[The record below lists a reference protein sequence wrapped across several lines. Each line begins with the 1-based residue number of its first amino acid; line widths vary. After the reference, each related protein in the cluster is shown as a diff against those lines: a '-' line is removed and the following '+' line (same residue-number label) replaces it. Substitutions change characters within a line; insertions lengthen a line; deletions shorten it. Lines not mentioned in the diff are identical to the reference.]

1 MAVNPYDMSPDPND
15 PSKDPTRVGYM
26 GQLDLKSP
34 INPQEAFNAQK
45 AGRMPSIQ
53 QNQNPLLSA
62 ATTAI
67 NVYGLGKMGNAAY
80 GKAAEL
86 LGQSAP
92 TPAGGLAGAYPAA
105 AAGTPVPLARPEGLG
120 AAAPTSNA
128 ATSVAPS
135 AGEAAL
141 AANASPTGLA
151 AAKAAEGSITAGAQ
165 TASPALGE
173 LIGAGTAGEAGA
185 AAGATELAAL
195 GEGAAGLGADLAG
208 AGLVAGAGEGIA
220 DILPFFFLKTGG
232 RVGKAK
238 GGGLTAKKQIINTE
252 DPKFHAMKVAFDNL
266 VRKYDNPLLAA
277 VAMHSG
283 TQVVD
288 SAIRQAAHTGKEI
301 SDFLP
306 KSAVLYMYLLSQA
319 ALGAHS
325 KLKDRTAR
333 KSGGRTG
340 YARNGYVSPSDAE
353 GTTDTLST
361 PEQTGDQN
369 VQLASAS
376 TDYRDYLIGKGYSP
390 AAASGIIG
398 NAYHESGGLNPTI
411 KGDSG
416 NSFGLFQFNQQG
428 EQPAFRK
435 WVADN
440 KRDATDPYA
449 QLDFVDQ
456 RLRNNYSDTFDKL
469 QNAKDPSEAAKHFM
483 LGYERPK
490 EGPTQQLNARMQY
503 ANKIA
508 AGEDLPTNTKDYGDQ
523 APATGG
529 GLNAKKG
536 PFEKIADTVGIPD
549 VVPKE
554 SSFWVPLIAGLGGM
568 LASNQYRFSQRL
580 GEGLLAGAGAYGS
593 QQDREFKQQQLAQT
607 ANLAQQRIDIE
618 KQNNALAMF
627 GKLYQ
632 PQYNADGKLE
642 YLNVRTGEPETPE
655 EATKKF
661 FGSLYTEQPV
671 KSAVDIAKNKTTGTT
686 QPQGGAG
693 SATAPSGTETAQP
706 AAPATTS
713 AAPAGSVS
721 TQPKPVVLKP
731 EEFKTPEDVDTWA
744 RSQDRVVQMQQ
755 KADEQTMLVK
765 KYQDQLDRLPSNP
778 LTATRRAE
786 LTTLLSTSRAL
797 EQSYR
802 QNADT
807 QAKELAAPYKTQL
820 EKKFGVSQEM
830 IEAEAKKAAEIER
843 AKKQTEQEFA
853 TVVDAQGN
861 EWRPAGKSEVPV
873 ELAPQPNTNASRPTV
888 KASIDTETGRV
899 NNVIPDAPSNGGYP
913 TPTPPRSGLV
923 LSKPSTSSINLR
935 QEDEGFQK
943 EFPGKLGNSVEAE
956 TRFKSLGQAFKLFS
970 SDVLAEK
977 RQGAA
982 LLARAVGAPEDFV
995 TNVANGDPAAMQWVE
1010 KEGLNSVLNTLKAAT
1025 NRFGQ
1030 QEFLQ
1035 MEKKGVPTIS
1045 NDPHANFALVGELLG
1060 QSQWNKQFYLDWQ
1073 KAQEKGWGSP
1083 SAFYSEWVQANP
1095 PQTYIASAMKQL
1107 GNFRGMSLPSNPKSY
1122 VEGAIYVAPD
1132 KFKSKALEQHLGSF
1146 GIKPGQLFRYNK
1158 ETDLRPISR
1167 EENFSAHLDQGNQ

>member
-62 ATTAI
+62 ATTAK
-67 NVYGLGKMGNAAY
+67 NVYDFGKAGNAMY
-80 GKAAEL
+80 SKASEL
-86 LGQSAP
+86 LGANAP

-105 AAGTPVPLARPEGLG
+105 PAGTPVPLARPEGLG
-120 AAAPTSNA
+120 LASSSSTSA
-128 ATSVAPS
+128 IAPS
-135 AGEAAL
+135 AGQAAL

-173 LIGAGTAGEAGA
+173 LIGAGTAGEASA

-208 AGLVAGAGEGIA
+208 AGLVAGAGEGLASIA
-220 DILPFFFLKTGG
+220 EFLPMLLNRGG
-232 RVGKAK
+232 RIGKA

-306 KSAVLYMYLLSQA
+306 KSAVLYMYLLSKA
-319 ALGAHS
+319 AIGAHS

-333 KSGGRTG
+333 KSGGRLG
-340 YARNGYVSPSDAE
+340 YATRGDVSASDVE

-398 NAYHESGGLNPTI
+398 NAYHESGGLNSTI

-593 QQDREFKQQQLAQT
+593 QQDREFKQQQLAQQKDLQESQIMKNT
-607 ANLAQQRIDIE
+607 LGLAAERFKPIGGGKFYDAVRGEAIDADEYRNRLNQIPGFSKYAGSMGMAGAGNKSAGETNQPTGQATGQPEAKPAAQPSANKPVSTELPKNISDVQDIYKHIDSIPEVANAKRAYESLSLQAQDP
-618 KQNNALAMF
+618 ALIAS
-627 GKLYQ
+627 GQ
-632 PQYNADGKLE
+632 SAAIRAQAAQA
-642 YLNVRTGEPETPE
+642 LNVYNDVRNKYATVAVE
-655 EATKKF
+655 EAKKKMETSYSPQF
-661 FGSLYTEQPV
+661 TETG
-671 KSAVDIAKNKTTGTT
+671 AKIIN
-686 QPQGGAG
+686 PQGPAITQEPPAQ
-693 SATAPSGTETAQP
+693 SSEPQEVKKATLDPKTATVTSSIP
-706 AAPATTS
+706 AAPANGGLPPINVPKGSIVTELPEAHKEQQKNDS
-713 AAPAGSVS
+713 AFYKDFLEK
-721 TQPKPVVLKP
+721 QP
-731 EEFKTPEDVDTWA
+731 DVDRA
-744 RSQDRVVQMQQ
+744 MALADQM
-755 KADEQTMLVK
+755 
-765 KYQDQLDRLPSNP
+765 
-778 LTATRRAE
+778 
-786 LTTLLSTSRAL
+786 
-797 EQSYR
+797 
-802 QNADT
+802 
-807 QAKELAAPYKTQL
+807 
-820 EKKFGVSQEM
+820 
-830 IEAEAKKAAEIER
+830 
-843 AKKQTEQEFA
+843 
-853 TVVDAQGN
+853 
-861 EWRPAGKSEVPV
+861 
-873 ELAPQPNTNASRPTV
+873 TN
-888 KASIDTETGRV
+888 
-899 NNVIPDAPSNGGYP
+899 
-913 TPTPPRSGLV
+913 
-923 LSKPSTSSINLR
+923 
-935 QEDEGFQK
+935 
-943 EFPGKLGNSVEAE
+943 
-956 TRFKSLGQAFKLFS
+956 AFKLIKS
-970 SDVLAEK
+970 GATTNMLAGYAALADSYGDHDLSK
-977 RQGAA
+977 RILGGDLGAA
-982 LLARAVGAPEDFV
+982 QLIQKDKVNL
-995 TNVANGDPAAMQWVE
+995 
-1010 KEGLNSVLNTLKAAT
+1010 VLQQLKAAQP
-1025 NRFGQ
+1025 RFAQ
-1030 QEFLQ
+1030 SEFNKLSDVGTPDIDLSPKANHA
-1035 MEKKGVPTIS
+1035 MLASLKGGSMWT
-1045 NDPHANFALVGELLG
+1045 
-1060 QSQWNKQFYLDWQ
+1060 KQFMNDWQ
-1073 KAQEKGWGSP
+1073 VAQQQGWKSP
-1083 SAFYSEWVQANP
+1083 SAFYNEWSKANP
-1095 PQTYIASAMKQL
+1095 ISTYEEAARKQIGTFGGMDL
-1107 GNFRGMSLPSNPKSY
+1107 PKHEEWTAGATYVVPKNLSREQMGALSKRGLTS
-1122 VEGAIYVAPD
+1122 GDI
-1132 KFKSKALEQHLGSF
+1132 
-1146 GIKPGQLFRYNK
+1146 FRYDGK
-1158 ETDLRPISR
+1158 DIQKVSPSDM
-1167 EENFSAHLDQGNQ
+1167 FKFGVQ